1 MKSGTSDEAIEKFH
15 ETCKQYFEGEEFFNP
30 ENLINRRQFKIET
43 PEVNV
48 SVDPEH
54 VFGIRTEVIDG
65 RSYLMI
71 PISEGI
77 TVNGVDVSI
86 PDGSIAPN

>member
-1 MKSGTSDEAIEKFH
+1 M
-15 ETCKQYFEGEEFFNP
+15 
-30 ENLINRRQFKIET
+30 
-43 PEVNV
+43 NV

>member
-1 MKSGTSDEAIEKFH
+1 M
-15 ETCKQYFEGEEFFNP
+15 
-30 ENLINRRQFKIET
+30 
-43 PEVNV
+43 NV

-54 VFGIRTEVIDG
+54 AFGIRTEVIDG

-86 PDGSIAPN
+86 PDGSESDTVGAGEREEEGTEA

>member
-1 MKSGTSDEAIEKFH
+1 M
-15 ETCKQYFEGEEFFNP
+15 
-30 ENLINRRQFKIET
+30 
-43 PEVNV
+43 NV

-54 VFGIRTEVIDG
+54 AFGIRTEVIDG

>member
-1 MKSGTSDEAIEKFH
+1 M
-15 ETCKQYFEGEEFFNP
+15 
-30 ENLINRRQFKIET
+30 
-43 PEVNV
+43 NV

-54 VFGIRTEVIDG
+54 AFGIRTEVIDG

-86 PDGSIAPN
+86 QDGSESDAVGAGEREEEGTEA